1 MKNIILGMIG
11 SLIAVYTFVSC
22 LSIYSISSRK
32 NEMENS
38 IAKVLE
44 QNLREYY
51 GKENGDTDAA
61 KSVKEDL
68 LGGLGSDSTVSI
80 DVLACDMSAG
90 ILSVAVKETFTL
102 PGGKEKSVSCEK
114 TIIVESEEEE
124 DEYEEGKA
132 G

>member
-114 TIIVESEEEE
+114 TIIVESEEE
-124 DEYEEGKA
+124 
-132 G
+132 

>member
-22 LSIYSISSRK
+22 LGIYSISSRK
-32 NEMENS
+32 NEMENN

-51 GKENGDTDAA
+51 GKENGDADAA
-61 KSVKEDL
+61 QSVKEDM

-80 DVLACDMSAG
+80 NILACDMSAG
-90 ILSVAVKETFTL
+90 ILSVAVTETFTL

-114 TIIVESEEEE
+114 TVIVESEEEE
-124 DEYEEGKA
+124 DEYEDRKA